1 MIETLDQLLAYPG
14 PFLTAD
20 VAVQATST
28 NPILPEAMGQALA
41 ILHRQGLPPRQQ
53 LPLRQGLPPSPVES
67 LGFQMEDGS
76 KVVPAGATIS
86 VETRCDDNGN
96 PVLAVG
102 RVVEEGL

>member
-28 NPILPEAMGQALA
+28 NPILPEAMAQAHSIMDERRKLERERRKAAPPISELA
-41 ILHRQGLPPRQQ
+41 
-53 LPLRQGLPPSPVES
+53 
-67 LGFQMEDGS
+67 FQMGNGS
-76 KVVPAGATIS
+76 PVVPAGKTIAVKIERDS
-86 VETRCDDNGN
+86 TGR
-96 PVLAVG
+96 PVRAVG